1 MTKTAPVQT
10 LLDLSQLR
18 LDQATRTLGSLISG
32 EQAAADQHKVLVE
45 YRAEYH
51 ARFMAAAQ
59 NGIDRDSWRNYQAFL
74 DRLDASIANAEE
86 AVRQS
91 RQRKSVGQ
99 QEWLGKK
106 ERLRAFDTLA
116 HRHYVREQ
124 MAALSVEQKSQDD
137 MAAQPR
143 DAEATE
149 ARK

>member
-116 HRHYVREQ
+116 HRHHVREQ
-124 MAALSVEQKSQDD
+124 MAALSVEQKSQDE

-143 DAEATE
+143 DSG

>member
-1 MTKTAPVQT
+1 MTKNAPVQT

-32 EQAAADQHKVLVE
+32 EQAAADRHKVLVD

-51 ARFMAAAQ
+51 ARFMVAAK

-74 DRLDASIANAEE
+74 DRLDASITLAEE
-86 AVRQS
+86 AVKQS

-116 HRHYVREQ
+116 HRQQVREQ
-124 MAALSVEQKSQDD
+124 TAAHCVEQKSQDE
-137 MAAQPR
+137 MAANKQGAH
-143 DAEATE
+143 DGEAS
-149 ARK
+149 R